1 MFSQSQNELRRRVDT
16 WVTTCFSCTR
26 KFMLSAERI
35 LVIQISLSRALQ
47 RDAGNAE
54 KTNVTVMQIN
64 NGKIYRLDLYNIYI
78 IIWV

>member
-1 MFSQSQNELRRRVDT
+1 
-16 WVTTCFSCTR
+16 
-26 KFMLSAERI
+26 MLSAERI

-47 RDAGNAE
+47 RDAENAE